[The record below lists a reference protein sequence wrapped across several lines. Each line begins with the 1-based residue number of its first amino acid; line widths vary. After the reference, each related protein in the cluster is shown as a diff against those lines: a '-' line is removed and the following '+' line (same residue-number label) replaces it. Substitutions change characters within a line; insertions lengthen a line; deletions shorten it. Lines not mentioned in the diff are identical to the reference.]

1 MQQVDIEIMGT
12 GDGSLSNEVI
22 MLGKI
27 KKETSGLEKCYRKIH
42 CIFKKV
48 SSTFNI
54 TKLSEFV

>member
-12 GDGSLSNEVI
+12 GDGSVSNEII

-42 CIFKKV
+42 CIFKK
-48 SSTFNI
+48 FFI
-54 TKLSEFV
+54 F